1 MRVTLRLRL
10 AVLFGITSAAIFS
23 LGGWLLVAN
32 LSAGLLSS
40 IDTQLGTV
48 LSQAGAYLPSSTH
61 AGEPGRVTTRP
72 DRLPGELLVQV
83 IDSNGVVR
91 GASQDAGTTPL
102 ISPAQLVLARKS
114 RLMLTSS
121 STGDRARL
129 AAEPFRSRAG
139 WVAVASASLDTFDD
153 TMSEVSRELLVGGI
167 AFVAIAGTG
176 AYGLARAALGPVER
190 LRRQVASR
198 SERDDQPGLQ
208 VPNTGDEIAA
218 LASTMN
224 DLLSRLHGALAR
236 QRAFVADA
244 SHELRT
250 PFAVLRG
257 ELELA
262 GRPGRTVED
271 LRLAVASAADEAAR
285 LNRLTDDLL
294 VLARS
299 DSDRMGLRL
308 GPTDLGALLE
318 QTATRARLRA
328 EPAGVACRVD
338 VAPGIVA
345 EVDVDRIRQAVDNLV
360 DNALHFAPTGTEV
373 VLSARTSD
381 AGGVVTIGV
390 ADSGPGFPADFLPHA
405 FERFRRPDNARA
417 RSDGGSGLGLAI
429 VSAVAKAHGGQA
441 IAQNRDDGG
450 AIVSITV
457 PVAPSRRGLGRPPN
471 SQH

>member
-114 RLMLTSS
+114 RLILTSS

-129 AAEPFRSRAG
+129 AAEPFRSHAG

-244 SHELRT
+244 SH
-250 PFAVLRG
+250 
-257 ELELA
+257 
-262 GRPGRTVED
+262 D

-308 GPTDLGALLE
+308 DPTDLGALLE